1 MVQLMP
7 ETNKAPAVFL
17 DRDGTICKEV
27 GYLAY
32 PDQLELLPGSVEAIA
47 QLNRSGIFV
56 IVTTNQSGVA
66 RGYFTEAD
74 VAAVHR
80 RLHELLAASGARL
93 DAVYYCPHHP
103 EKGAEP
109 YRLDCECRKP
119 KLGMIHRAQRDLPI
133 DLDLSYVVGD
143 KLSDIEFGKAA
154 GLRTILVRTGYGAE
168 EEKKINGEQGRQPD
182 FIADDLLSAVAWL
195 VNDLHK
201 RGALPFEPEA
211 LPNRETHH
219 S

>member
-1 MVQLMP
+1 MVEQMP
-7 ETNKAPAVFL
+7 ETKKAPAVFL

-27 GYLAY
+27 GYLSH
-32 PDQLELLPGSVEAIA
+32 PDQLELLPGSAAAIA
-47 QLNRSGIFV
+47 QLNRAGVLV

-80 RLHELLAASGARL
+80 RLQELLAASGARL

-109 YRLDCECRKP
+109 YRQDCECRKP
-119 KLGMIHRAQRDLPI
+119 KLGMIRRAQKE
-133 DLDLSYVVGD
+133 LSFDIHQSYAVGD

-168 EEKKINGEQGRQPD
+168 EEKKISGEETTRPD
-182 FIADDLLSAVAWL
+182 FVADDLLSAVAWI

-201 RGALPFEPEA
+201 RGALSVEPEA
-211 LPNRETHH
+211 LPNFETHH